1 MAPPPFKNH
10 FMAAA
15 NAAEVALSIIGRSAN
30 HFNSYTNTQTA
41 KPAGIAPLRFPP
53 LDSLLPLTMLI
64 MQICAI
70 ASVST
75 VVCPVFRYLF
85 HLTPGKQ
92 SILTMKNYNF
102 LA

>member
-41 KPAGIAPLRFPP
+41 EPAGIAPLHFP
-53 LDSLLPLTMLI
+53 LLNSLLPLTVLI
-64 MQICAI
+64 MQICG
-70 ASVST
+70 SHLVSNFK
-75 VVCPVFRYLF
+75 CLVFLKWF
-85 HLTPGKQ
+85 LNLPLQSKQ
-92 SILTMKNYNF
+92 SY
-102 LA
+102 